1 MGQSS
6 TKRSTICPIFQKCKK
21 VLVRKNIV
29 RALYKNHTPSMN
41 MSATLAKQIYPE
53 NVSNKAKRIRKS
65 KKIILY
71 QEELG
76 PKIKTYQYP
85 YSNP

>member
-1 MGQSS
+1 MELEKLNLYFVITVSELFNRG
-6 TKRSTICPIFQKCKK
+6 
-21 VLVRKNIV
+21 
-29 RALYKNHTPSMN
+29 RASMN